1 METGRVRRA
10 DVVIPAETISR
21 LALPADICIHGR
33 QGRDRNNN
41 APEPVRGGKP
51 MRSLRFMLPLLA
63 AATLTATTAVAQ
75 TEIKFGHVGAPGS
88 LFAQSAELYAERANA
103 KLAGK
108 AKVVVYGS
116 SQLGSDGELLKKL
129 KLGTADLALPS
140 TVMTSVAAEFGVF
153 EMPYLVQSRG
163 HAARIA
169 DDVIRT
175 TLSPIAEKQGYRII
189 GVWENGY
196 RHITNNKKP
205 IVKPEDLQG
214 VKLRVPGGVWRVKM
228 FQAYGAQPSP
238 MELKEVFVALQ
249 TGVMDGQENPLTQ
262 IDSQKFQE
270 VQKYLSMT
278 GHVYTPAFV
287 TAGAS
292 WSRLPADV
300 QKILAD
306 TAKEV
311 EPQILALAE
320 KLDNELVEKMK
331 KSGIAVNEPDKA
343 AFVNASKAIYE
354 EFSRQVPGGQAL
366 IDKSLS
372 LAKGGA

>member
-1 METGRVRRA
+1 
-10 DVVIPAETISR
+10 
-21 LALPADICIHGR
+21 
-33 QGRDRNNN
+33 
-41 APEPVRGGKP
+41 
-51 MRSLRFMLPLLA
+51 
-63 AATLTATTAVAQ
+63 
-75 TEIKFGHVGAPGS
+75 
-88 LFAQSAELYAERANA
+88 
-103 KLAGK
+103 
-108 AKVVVYGS
+108 
-116 SQLGSDGELLKKL
+116 
-129 KLGTADLALPS
+129 
-140 TVMTSVAAEFGVF
+140 MTSVAAEFGVF
-153 EMPYLVQSRG
+153 EMPYLVQNRG

-169 DDVIRT
+169 KDVIRP
-175 TLSPIAEKQGYRII
+175 TLGPIVEKQGYKII
-189 GVWENGY
+189 GVYENGY

-262 IDSQKFQE
+262 IFSQKFQE

-292 WSRLPADV
+292 WSRFPADV
-300 QKILAD
+300 QKALEAAATETEAD
-306 TAKEV
+306 VLK
-311 EPQILALAE
+311 LAE
-320 KLDNELVEKMK
+320 KLDNELVAKMK
-331 KSGIAVNEPDKA
+331 TSGIAVNEPDKQ

-354 EFSRQVPGGQAL
+354 EFAKQVPGGQAL

-372 LAKGGA
+372 LAKGGS

>member
-1 METGRVRRA
+1 MSLSKFLL
-10 DVVIPAETISR
+10 TITA
-21 LALPADICIHGR
+21 AL
-33 QGRDRNNN
+33 
-41 APEPVRGGKP
+41 
-51 MRSLRFMLPLLA
+51 MFSA
-63 AATLTATTAVAQ
+63 ASASAQ

-88 LFAQSAELYAERANA
+88 LFAQSAELFAQRANA
-103 KLAGK
+103 KLGNK

-140 TVMTSVAAEFGVF
+140 TVMTSVAPEFGVF
-153 EMPYLVQSRG
+153 EMPYLVQNRG

-169 DDVIRT
+169 DGVIRP
-175 TLSPIAEKQGYRII
+175 TLAPIAEKQGYRII

-214 VKLRVPGGVWRVKM
+214 IKLRVPGGVWRVKM

-262 IDSQKFQE
+262 IYSQKFQE

-278 GHVYTPAFV
+278 GHVYTPAYV

-311 EPQILALAE
+311 EADVLKLAE
-320 KLDNELVEKMK
+320 KLDNDLVAKMK
-331 KSGIAVNEPDKA
+331 TSGIDVNEADKT
-343 AFVNASKAIYE
+343 AFINASKAIYE
-354 EFSRQVPGGQAL
+354 EFSKQVAGGQAL

-372 LAKGGA
+372 LAKDGS

>member
-1 METGRVRRA
+1 MFSYKA
-10 DVVIPAETISR
+10 
-21 LALPADICIHGR
+21 
-33 QGRDRNNN
+33 
-41 APEPVRGGKP
+41 
-51 MRSLRFMLPLLA
+51 LLA
-63 AATLTATTAVAQ
+63 AIGGLTLVAGAASAQ

-88 LFAQSAELYAERANA
+88 LFAQSAELYAKAANA
-103 KLAGK
+103 KLGDK

-140 TVMTSVAAEFGVF
+140 TVMTSVAPEFGVF
-153 EMPYLVQSRG
+153 EMPYLVQTRA

-169 DDVIRT
+169 AQVIRP
-175 TLSPIAEKQGYRII
+175 TLGPIVEKQGYKII

-262 IDSQKFQE
+262 IFSQKFQE

-278 GHVYTPAFV
+278 GHVYTPAYV

-292 WSRLPADV
+292 WERFPADV
-300 QKILAD
+300 RKILED
-306 TAKEV
+306 TAREV
-311 EPQILALAE
+311 EPQVLALAE

-331 KSGIAVNEPDKA
+331 SAGIAVNQADKD
-343 AFVNASKAIYE
+343 AFVKASKAIYE
-354 EFSRQVPGGQAL
+354 EFAKEVKGGQDL

-372 LAKGGA
+372 LAKGS

>member
-1 METGRVRRA
+1 M
-10 DVVIPAETISR
+10 S
-21 LALPADICIHGR
+21 LAKA
-33 QGRDRNNN
+33 
-41 APEPVRGGKP
+41 
-51 MRSLRFMLPLLA
+51 LLTFV
-63 AATLTATTAVAQ
+63 AATVLSAATANAQ

-88 LFAQSAELYAERANA
+88 LFAQSAELYAQRVNA
-103 KLAGK
+103 KLGTK

-129 KLGTADLALPS
+129 KLGTVDLALPS
-140 TVMTSVAAEFGVF
+140 TVMTSVAPEFGVF
-153 EMPYLVQSRG
+153 EMPYLVQDRG

-169 DDVIRT
+169 KDVTHPI
-175 TLSPIAEKQGYRII
+175 LGPIAEKAGYRIL

-196 RHITNNKKP
+196 REITNNKQP
-205 IVKPEDLQG
+205 IVKPADLQG
-214 VKLRVPGGVWRVKM
+214 IKLRVPGGVWRVKM
-228 FQAYGAQPSP
+228 FKAYGANPSP

-262 IDSQKFQE
+262 IYSQKFQE
-270 VQKYLSMT
+270 VQKYLSLT
-278 GHVYTPAFV
+278 GHVYTPAYI

-311 EPQILALAE
+311 EGDILKLAA
-320 KLDNELVEKMK
+320 KLDGELIGKMK
-331 KSGIAVNEPDKA
+331 TSGIKVNEADKP
-343 AFVNASKAIYE
+343 AFVAASKAVYE
-354 EFSRQVPGGQAL
+354 EFAKEVPTGKQL

-372 LAKGGA
+372 LAKGS